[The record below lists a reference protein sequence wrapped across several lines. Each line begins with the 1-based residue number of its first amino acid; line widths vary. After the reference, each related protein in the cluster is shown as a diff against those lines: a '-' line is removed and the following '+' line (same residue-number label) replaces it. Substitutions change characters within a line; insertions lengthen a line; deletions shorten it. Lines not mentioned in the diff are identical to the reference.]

1 MNVRPTHSARPA
13 LAALLLATAL
23 PLGAQ
28 VLEPQPAAGS
38 GSANTTI
45 VNEREAPKNKPF
57 LGTDIPM
64 FDPESEMLQW
74 DGRSWNITDN
84 RVVRARFEKYLNA
97 PEAATEEDKA
107 YREVL
112 DAILGKLSPHRGG
125 IPDLQGAVALLP
137 QASRHP
143 IDARLCDAISQAVY
157 GAYLSQKNVSRL
169 DSMNEA
175 LKKETERLHWNVEQ
189 TSQGTALSNGKSSTT
204 TQQGKDRQTTNSGDV
219 TSAGR
224 TTGYALRLIEIEALK
239 KANAAKMGISAT
251 QAKIEF
257 QGLILQFLMQRRFE
271 HVVIGSRLYRR
282 IFSDGENT
290 INLKEGSDVSRMFGE
305 GLGTNP
311 TLSMLESV
319 ANEAMRDVDEG
330 VQAFEFLL
338 EKDELESA
346 SKRLSEAF
354 FIGEYLPRVRTLE
367 REKKR
372 RVLAFVRDAYQLKSA
387 MEVRDYALGRELV
400 DRMRE
405 EAKDFD
411 YSKARAAI
419 EFHTSLSDA
428 HIAKAKLAAQAQ
440 NMDAYA
446 KEMQVAIEAWPQN
459 PNIKA
464 LGETV
469 NTITDSKIQALNDFD
484 RLLAQKDYRQ
494 IAADQGRF
502 IAAALDDPKRQE
514 QLQKVADDMK
524 AIEMALAKA
533 RALAEGGNKWG
544 AWESA
549 QEILRQ
555 FPQDPVLNQT
565 ARELNTEVAEFV
577 GILTRAARLE
587 ADNQVGSGL
596 AWYLKARGIY
606 PSSIL
611 AGEGINRLI
620 TEYFPSENGPG
631 PAGAPN
637 LDNDSPLFDPTG
649 GAAPANASSRSN
661 PNALD
666 SELDFN

>member
-1 MNVRPTHSARPA
+1 MKAPNLFAT
-13 LAALLLATAL
+13 LLLSAAL

-28 VLEPQPAAGS
+28 VLEPQATG
-38 GSANTTI
+38 GTDNTTVI
-45 VNEREAPKNKPF
+45 NQREDKGDKPF
-57 LGTDIPM
+57 LGNDVPM
-64 FDPESEMLQW
+64 FDPESEMLKF
-74 DGRSWNITDN
+74 DGQSWNIADN

-97 PEAATEEDKA
+97 PESSDEADQA
-107 YREVL
+107 YRTVL
-112 DAILGKLSPHRGG
+112 AAILDKLSPNHGG

-137 QASRHP
+137 TASEHP
-143 IDARLCDAISQAVY
+143 IDAHLCDAISQAVY

-169 DSMNEA
+169 DSMNGD
-175 LKKETERLHWNVEQ
+175 LKKEAERLHWNVEQ
-189 TSQGTALSNGKSSTT
+189 SSQGSALSNNKTSTT
-204 TQQGKDRQTTNSGDV
+204 TKTGKNAQTTNSGDV

-239 KANAAKMGISAT
+239 KANAAKMGISTT

-271 HVVIGSRLYRR
+271 HVVIGARLYRR
-282 IFSDGENT
+282 IFADGENT

-354 FIGEYLPRVRTLE
+354 FIGEYLPRIRTLE
-367 REKKR
+367 RDKKR
-372 RVLAFVRDAYQLKSA
+372 QVLSFVRDAYQLKSA
-387 MEVRDYALGRELV
+387 MEVRDYGLGRELV

-411 YSKARAAI
+411 YSKARASI

-428 HIAKAKLAAQAQ
+428 HIAKAKLAAQSQ
-440 NMDAYA
+440 DMDTYS
-446 KEMQVAIEAWPQN
+446 KEMQIAIEAWPQN
-459 PNIKA
+459 PNIKT

-502 IAAALDDPKRQE
+502 IAASAGDSKRQE

-524 AIEMALAKA
+524 SIEMALAKSN
-533 RALAEGGNKWG
+533 ALAEGGNKWG

-549 QEILRQ
+549 QEILKQ
-555 FPQDPVLNQT
+555 VPQDPVLNQT

-577 GILTRAARLE
+577 SVLKRASRLE
-587 ADNQVGSGL
+587 ADDQVGSGL
-596 AWYLKARGIY
+596 AWYLKARSIY
-606 PSSIL
+606 PNSIL
-611 AGEGINRLI
+611 AREGIDRLI
-620 TEYFPSENGPG
+620 ADYFPNGSG
-631 PAGAPN
+631 PASGSPA
-637 LDNDSPLFDPTG
+637 LDNGSPLFDPTG
-649 GAAPANASSRSN
+649 ASASSQTN
-661 PNALD
+661 PNDLD
-666 SELDFN
+666 SGLNFN

>member
-1 MNVRPTHSARPA
+1 MKALPAR
-13 LAALLLATAL
+13 LTRRVLTSLLLASAA

-28 VLEPQPAAGS
+28 VLEPQPAG
-38 GSANTTI
+38 GNTDTTTI
-45 VNEREAPKNKPF
+45 NNREEKSDKQF
-57 LGTDIPM
+57 LGSDVPM

-97 PEAATEEDKA
+97 PEASGKEDQA
-107 YREVL
+107 YRDVL
-112 DAILGKLSPHRGG
+112 DAILDKLSPNHGG
-125 IPDLQGAVALLP
+125 TPDLQGAVALLP
-137 QASRHP
+137 QASEHP

-157 GAYLSQKNVSRL
+157 GAYLSQKNVNRL
-169 DSMNEA
+169 DSMNAA
-175 LKKETERLHWNVEQ
+175 LKREAERLHWNVEQ
-189 TSQGTALSNGKSSTT
+189 SSGGSALSNQKTKTT
-204 TQQGKDRQTTNSGDV
+204 TKNGKNSETTNSGDV

-224 TTGYALRLIEIEALK
+224 TTGYAVRLIEIEALK

-257 QGLILQFLMQRRFE
+257 QGLIIQFLMQRRFE
-271 HVVIGSRLYRR
+271 HVIIGSRLYRR
-282 IFSDGENT
+282 IFADGENT
-290 INLKEGSDVSRMFGE
+290 VNLKEGSDVSRMFGE

-311 TLSMLESV
+311 TLSMLESL

-338 EKDELESA
+338 EKYELESA

-354 FIGEYLPRVRTLE
+354 FVGEYLPRIRTLE

-372 RVLAFVRDAYQLKSA
+372 QVLSFVRDAYQLKSA

-400 DRMRE
+400 DRMRA

-440 NMDAYA
+440 DMESYS

-459 PNIKA
+459 PNIKT

-514 QLQKVADDMK
+514 QLKKVADDMK
-524 AIEMALAKA
+524 AIEMALAKS

-577 GILTRAARLE
+577 SVLTRASRLE

-596 AWYLKARGIY
+596 AWYLKARSIY
-606 PSSIL
+606 PNSTI
-611 AGEGINRLI
+611 AQKGIDRLI
-620 TEYFPSENGPG
+620 GDYFPDAQKTGTSEGT
-631 PAGAPN
+631 
-637 LDNDSPLFDPTG
+637 LETNDSPLFDPTG
-649 GAAPANASSRSN
+649 TEKASTESGG
-661 PNALD
+661 NALET
-666 SELDFN
+666 SLDFN